1 MSKLKIRSLFLTS
14 ITATLCSLSVISK
27 PAEAGTLY
35 KDWNYAIDSFTDS
48 ITGNDVGG
56 TKYELYGM
64 AFKQTAEQIFV
75 AINTNLPLA
84 GTSSNYATDGH
95 VGLGDLIFNFSGKNL
110 SAASA
115 SKSLFGIRF
124 VSNNDSGVGAK
135 GIYDK
140 VAAKSVA
147 KDNGIALD
155 SLGEYNAWVR
165 QNGKTPSIGD
175 LAANDPYFNQAVHVQ
190 NVMASG
196 TKIGDINLLSN
207 LSGLGLDFG
216 HFGAKGSNTIALSFA
231 RSLLP
236 DGDFIVNFAPECDND
251 IIALKGNLETVPEP
265 VTKTVPEPSSS
276 VGLLAFATFGG
287 MLLKRTKQ
295 KKALNSSLV

>member
-1 MSKLKIRSLFLTS
+1 MINLKIRSLFLTS

-35 KDWNYAIDSFTDS
+35 KTWNYAIDSFNDS
-48 ITGNDVGG
+48 ITGNNVGG
-56 TKYELYGM
+56 TKYEIYGM

-84 GTSSNYATDGH
+84 GTSSDYATDGH

-124 VSNNDSGVGAK
+124 VSNNDSGVSAK

-155 SLGEYNAWVR
+155 SLGEYNAWVKK
-165 QNGKTPSIGD
+165 NGKTPSIGD
-175 LAANDPYFNQAVHVQ
+175 LAANDPYFNQSIHVQ
-190 NVMASG
+190 NVIASG
-196 TKIGDINLLSN
+196 AKIGDINLLSN

-236 DGDFIVNFAPECDND
+236 DGDFILSFAPECDND
-251 IIALKGNLETVPEP
+251 IIALEANLETILEPEP
-265 VTKTVPEPSSS
+265 ETVPEPSSV
-276 VGLLAFATFGG
+276 VGLLGFAAFGG